1 MAMACFGFLTF
12 LPLRPDLSL
21 PFFMAFISVST
32 LLPAAG
38 EYLRPEDF
46 FAELFFE
53 EDFFALLLLRP
64 LLFFALAPRLEELL
78 FLALLDF
85 FFAAFFV
92 AITILPRKSDVRRIR
107 VSCIAGCASI
117 MLCGWSSC
125 QMIRVDYTMRR
136 NPGMRTRG
144 SAMSQHAPHASAPVR
159 QNFTSAGATKE

>member
-1 MAMACFGFLTF
+1 
-12 LPLRPDLSL
+12 
-21 PFFMAFISVST
+21 MAFISVST
-32 LLPAAG
+32 LFPAAG

-92 AITILPRKSDVRRIR
+92 AITILPRKSDVERIG
-107 VSCIAGCASI
+107 VSCIAIA
-117 MLCGWSSC
+117 L
-125 QMIRVDYTMRR
+125 Q
-136 NPGMRTRG
+136 
-144 SAMSQHAPHASAPVR
+144 
-159 QNFTSAGATKE
+159 